1 MRGVFAAASFLQ
13 LLRAAVTA
21 DWVNFPGTNAVD
33 GCGMTCGGAPDP
45 RWRCLG
51 HVTYLDDCVKLCDAA
66 PSCDI
71 VTFSDSTGNCWAR
84 SDGVWQPSPSDSATT
99 LCDASR
105 VPACAPPPPYNNLN
119 VSFSIGAPAGVPL
132 HPLAPAVALDFWLS
146 NDPRFGEK
154 WGNSSILTIDLAS
167 AALRTYSSALA
178 PAVLRLGG
186 SPEDSIVFDADGT
199 CAPGGG
205 AGPFAPYYCSQ
216 VSPYVYGCLTPARWE
231 AILEFAD
238 AVGFKIAYG
247 LNGCW
252 GRPNASAPMDF
263 DNARALMEATAASP
277 HATALAYW
285 ELSNEVV
292 PNTISAAQWVAD
304 ARVIGGMSAAIFGAR
319 GLPAPPVVGPDQGG
333 EAIGEVVAALGG
345 RKDIA
350 AIVYHQ
356 YPECTRPTAAPFALA
371 PACLALLP
379 AVAAETAAAAAAVP
393 LLASWSGEGADHSG
407 GGVAGLT
414 DTFRSSFY
422 YATQLG
428 ALPLH
433 GVELMAR
440 QCLSG
445 GDYELLQRAPGAN
458 FAPNPDFFIVWLTRA
473 LVKPG
478 GARAFNVSSSAPA
491 EASGL
496 QIFAFE
502 AAAGGTALLLVNAHL
517 NNTYYARPQGLA
529 GARTEWHLTAD
540 LDAVHGPVAINGRV
554 MTPGAL
560 PPVAA
565 LGVPGCCGN
574 VVVVQPASIAFVVV
588 QA

>member
-1 MRGVFAAASFLQ
+1 MMRRCAAFAAAAS
-13 LLRAAVTA
+13 AAA
-21 DWVNFPGTNAVD
+21 ASDWVTYPSTNAVD
-33 GCGMTCGGAPDP
+33 GCGETCSAPPDP

-51 HVTYLDDCVKLCDAA
+51 HVTYLDDCASLCRAS
-66 PSCDI
+66 PSCAI
-71 VTFSDSTGNCWAR
+71 ATFSDATGNCWAR
-84 SDGVWQPSPSDSATT
+84 EDGVWQPSDSASATT

-105 VPACAPPPPYNNLN
+105 VPACAPPPPYNSLN
-119 VSFSIGAPAGVPL
+119 VTFTVGAAAGAPL

-146 NDPRFGEK
+146 SDPTYGVK

-167 AALRTYSSALA
+167 AALRSYSAALA
-178 PAVLRLGG
+178 PALLRLGG
-186 SPEDSIVFDADGT
+186 SPEDSIVYDADGS

-205 AGPFAPYYCSQ
+205 AGPFPGYYCSQ
-216 VSPYVYGCLTPARWE
+216 VHPYVYGCLAPARWQ
-231 AILEFAD
+231 AVLEFAD
-238 AVGFKIAYG
+238 AVGFRIAFG

-263 DNARALMEATAASP
+263 ANARALMEATAASP
-277 HATALAYW
+277 HARALAYW

-304 ARVIGGMSAAIFGAR
+304 AREIGALSAAIFGAR
-319 GLPAPPVVGPDQGG
+319 GLPPPPVVGPDQGG
-333 EAIGEVVAALGG
+333 QAIGEVVAALGG
-345 RKDIA
+345 KADIA

-356 YPECTRPTAAPFALA
+356 YPECTRPAAAPFALA

-379 AVAAETAAAAAAVP
+379 AVARETAAAAAAVP
-393 LLASWSGEGADHSG
+393 NLAAWSGEGADHSG

-428 ALPLH
+428 ALPLA

-445 GDYELLQRAPGAN
+445 GDYELLQRAPGAD
-458 FAPNPDFFIVWLTRA
+458 FAPNPDFFIAWLARA
-473 LVKPG
+473 LFKQS
-478 GARAFNVSSSAPA
+478 ARALNVTASAPPL
-491 EASGL
+491 ASGL

-502 AAAGGTALLLVNAHL
+502 AAGGGTALLLINAHL
-517 NNTYYARPQGLA
+517 NNTYYARPAAGTLA

-554 MTPGAL
+554 MAAGAL

-574 VVVVQPASIAFVVV
+574 TIVLQPASIAFVVV